1 MKKYMLKRI
10 LFSIFSLLVVVMV
23 VMLLVYSLI
32 ERNVIFQSDD
42 VWNKKSGNDRAI
54 YEYTMYQKY
63 GYVSYV
69 NYSSF
74 LMNKYSEKYGENYT
88 KEKEMLPVIKI
99 FDMEGDPPERVAD
112 RLLEKYFPG
121 SEKTIEH

>member
-54 YEYTMYQKY
+54 YEYRSKTP
-63 GYVSYV
+63 
-69 NYSSF
+69 
-74 LMNKYSEKYGENYT
+74 
-88 KEKEMLPVIKI
+88 LPLSII
-99 FDMEGDPPERVAD
+99 D
-112 RLLEKYFPG
+112 
-121 SEKTIEH
+121 